1 MRYYPAIALSI
12 ILLLATNILAQAQN
26 KYFDK
31 NCDVSFISNTPLEKI
46 EGQNSSA
53 VSVLDISTGALD
65 FAVLNTAFEFHQAL
79 LQEHFNENYM
89 ESEKYP
95 KATFKG
101 VIKNLS
107 AVNFKADGSYPAEV
121 SGTLTMHGV
130 SKEIQA
136 KGTIKVSGGVI
147 QAQSDFSVKPEE
159 YNIEIPSV
167 VKDKIAKEI
176 AIKVSANYLPYTK

>member
-1 MRYYPAIALSI
+1 MNNRIFISLALLM
-12 ILLLATNILAQAQN
+12 LLGASVTSSAQN

-31 NCDVSFISNTPLEKI
+31 NCDVTFLSNTPLEKI

-53 VSVLDISTGALD
+53 VSVLDISTGSMD

-101 VIKNLS
+101 QIKNIA
-107 AVNFKADGSYPAEV
+107 AVNFKADGTYPIEV

-130 SKEIQA
+130 SKDIQT
-136 KGTIKVSGGVI
+136 KGTVKVSGGAI
-147 QAQSDFSVKPEE
+147 QGVSSFSVKPED

-167 VKDKIAKEI
+167 VKDKIAKDI
-176 AIKVSANYLPYTK
+176 AINVSANYLPYTK

>member
-1 MRYYPAIALSI
+1 MRHYSI
-12 ILLLATNILAQAQN
+12 PSLVFAMLLFTGIFANAQN

-31 NCDVSFISNTPLEKI
+31 NCDITFLSSTPLEKI
-46 EGQNSSA
+46 EGNNSSA
-53 VSVLDISTGALD
+53 VSVLDISTGAMD

-101 VIKNLS
+101 TIKNLS
-107 AVNFKADGSYPAEV
+107 SINFKADGSYPADV

-130 SKEIQA
+130 SKEIQV

-147 QAQSDFSVKPEE
+147 QAQSAFSVKPED

-167 VKDKIAKEI
+167 VKDKIAKDI
-176 AIKVSANYLPYTK
+176 SINVSANYLPYTK

>member
-1 MRYYPAIALSI
+1 MRYYSIPTLALAM
-12 ILLLATNILAQAQN
+12 LLATTILATAQN

-31 NCDVSFISNTPLEKI
+31 NCDVTFLSNTPLEKI
-46 EGQNSSA
+46 EGRNNSA
-53 VSVLDISTGALD
+53 VSVLDISTGAMD

-101 VIKNLS
+101 TIKNLS
-107 AVNFKADGSYPAEV
+107 SINFKADGSYPAEV
-121 SGTLTMHGV
+121 SGTLSMHGV
-130 SKEIQA
+130 SKEIQV
-136 KGTIKVSGGVI
+136 KGTIKVSGGVF
-147 QAQSDFSVKPEE
+147 QAQSSFSVKPED

-167 VKDKIAKEI
+167 VKDKIAKDI
-176 AIKVSANYLPYTK
+176 SISVSANYLPYTK